1 MNQAHESLR
10 EKLGKSGFEGI
21 RGCPA
26 KALAEASMID
36 TWLGVSTNPLEL

>member
-1 MNQAHESLR
+1 MNPER
-10 EKLGKSGFEGI
+10 EKLGKSGLEGI

-26 KALAEASMID
+26 EVSVEASMVD